1 MALLFFNL
9 PSSFFLVS
17 FAFFCIAI
25 NLFSITNA
33 PSGAEAARGD
43 CLPVSS
49 LITKQLFH
57 TLFLHKHKDDTAC
70 PAKDFYT
77 YRSFIKA
84 SKSFPGFGTTV
95 SLTMRKREI
104 VAFLAQIYHE
114 TTGGRPTA
122 PDGPYAWGMCFKKEI
137 SPQSDY
143 CDSEQVLQRKRPHS
157 TILIS

>member
-33 PSGAEAARGD
+33 PSGAEAAGGD

-57 TLFLHKHKDDTAC
+57 TLFLHKDDTAC

-77 YRSFIKA
+77 YRSFINPDLAPPNYNYGPA
-84 SKSFPGFGTTV
+84 SKALGFDGLKNPEV
-95 SLTMRKREI
+95 
-104 VAFLAQIYHE
+104 VANNSMIALK
-114 TTGGRPTA
+114 TA
-122 PDGPYAWGMCFKKEI
+122 LWF
-137 SPQSDY
+137 
-143 CDSEQVLQRKRPHS
+143 
-157 TILIS
+157 

>member
-33 PSGAEAARGD
+33 PSGAKAARGD

-57 TLFLHKHKDDTAC
+57 TLFLHKDDTAC

-104 VAFLAQIYHE
+104 VAFLAQISHE
-114 TTGGRPTA
+114 TIGGRRTA
-122 PDGPYAWGMCFKKEI
+122 PDRPYA
-137 SPQSDY
+137 
-143 CDSEQVLQRKRPHS
+143 
-157 TILIS
+157 

>member
-33 PSGAEAARGD
+33 PSGAEAAGGD

-57 TLFLHKHKDDTAC
+57 TLFLHKDDTAC

-77 YRSFIKA
+77 YRSFINPDLAPPFLTRQQVGGLLPQMDHMHGDCA
-84 SKSFPGFGTTV
+84 SKRKSVPRATTV
-95 SLTMRKREI
+95 TPSKNYNYGPAGKALGFDGLKNPEV
-104 VAFLAQIYHE
+104 VANNSMIALK
-114 TTGGRPTA
+114 TA
-122 PDGPYAWGMCFKKEI
+122 LWF
-137 SPQSDY
+137 
-143 CDSEQVLQRKRPHS
+143 
-157 TILIS
+157 